1 MSLFIQ
7 NDSGTVGAGTVFPDR
22 AEADLFTATNMDT
35 NFGENAP
42 VGDLIQV
49 TYGTQQTTGPCP
61 TRIHDLINTEFNV
74 NPQHIDIIILAV
86 DGSFTLSDG
95 TSLTNFGG
103 LTMPVGNSENPTNSV
118 LVVYDTSQDNGAGYC
133 LKGKVSG
140 NYDLQT
146 PNAVILYHE
155 LSHAFR
161 DATNTS
167 LSTAATGCTASPEEA
182 AAETDENDLRTQL
195 GIPLRD
201 TTDHCGQPC
210 SGGAGPNTG
219 SCCIVASI
227 ATGSVYSAEVN
238 ALRQVRDSFLRRSEI
253 GFSFFDWLFEDYY
266 AFSPQVCRL
275 MAISAPL
282 RERIDREFVRPLTMI
297 LTLIHDS
304 TLCEVE
310 PVELG
315 RRFESG
321 LATMLQLSGMSRVQ
335 VVEALRVLQAVRIG
349 AALSDPA
356 LTELSELL
364 NAHAFSSPPV
374 RWALMDTVEI
384 YANALLWYLDGEAS
398 EEIGRRL
405 SARIDSW
412 AAQMPLTGIW
422 RSLAIYE
429 IRQELIFLKRC
440 LLRNDDA
447 RRQFG
452 ERLLEHF
459 PDDRRLPGLL
469 VEAEYISQRRPA

>member
-7 NDSGTVGAGTVFPDR
+7 NDSGTVGTGSVFPDR

-35 NFGENAP
+35 NLGENAP

-49 TYGTQQTTGPCP
+49 TYGAQQTAGPCP
-61 TRIHDLINTEFNV
+61 TRIHDLVNTAFNV
-74 NPQHIDIIILAV
+74 NPQHIDIIIVAV

-95 TSLTNFGG
+95 TALTNFGG
-103 LTMPVGNSENPTNSV
+103 LTMPVGDAENPTASV

-161 DATNTS
+161 DATHTS

-210 SGGAGPNTG
+210 SGGAGPNTS
-219 SCCIVASI
+219 SCCVVASI

-266 AFSPQVCRL
+266 GFSPEVCRL
-275 MAISAPL
+275 MAVSAPL
-282 RERIDREFVRPLTMI
+282 RARIERDFVRPLTMI
-297 LTLIHDS
+297 LTLIHDY
-304 TLCEVE
+304 TLGEVGMD
-310 PVELG
+310 ELG

-321 LATMLQLSGMSRVQ
+321 LAAAPELAALSRDQ
-335 VVEALRVLQAVRIG
+335 VVEALHVFRAVRLG
-349 AALSDPA
+349 TALPEPA

-364 NAHAFSSPPV
+364 SARAFTSPPI
-374 RWALMDTVEI
+374 RWALMDTVQI
-384 YANALLWYLDGEAS
+384 YADALLWRLDNERT

-405 SARIDSW
+405 AARFDAW
-412 AAQMPLTGIW
+412 AAQMPFTGIW
-422 RSLAIYE
+422 KSLARYE
-429 IRQELIFLKRC
+429 IRQELIFLKHC
-440 LLRNDDA
+440 LLRSDEA

-452 ERLLEHF
+452 ERMLEHF
-459 PDDRRLPGLL
+459 PDDPRIPELL
-469 VEAEYISQRRPA
+469 LEAEYFSVRRSS